1 MYRRSL
7 ALLLVAVGIAAT
19 AYAWHA
25 MRAAPPATTARPAPP
40 PEVGVITVTPQTVE
54 LPLIYA
60 GRVAGVRDVEIRSQ
74 VGGILLKREYAEGA
88 RVKED
93 EVLFRIDPRPYQVA
107 LDRAQAQLAQA
118 QANFVQAEQNFRRV
132 EELAIRQVTTQ
143 KQLDDAR
150 GARDAAEASVKL
162 AQAEVGNATLN
173 LGYTTIKAPVAG
185 MTSLRSPPEGTLILA
200 QQTLL
205 TTITPLDPAYVHFA
219 LTDADYQS
227 LRSMNRK
234 RAVPIARKDVS
245 VELHYAEGTK
255 HPHTGKL
262 DLSASIIDS
271 QTGTIQF
278 RAIFPNADGTILPG
292 QFVRVRL
299 HGVTLPDAI
308 IIPKQA
314 VMQGPRG
321 ASVYVLGAD
330 DRAEAR
336 PIKIGREL
344 DAGVVIE
351 DGLKA
356 GEQLMVDGVMR
367 VRPRAPVRPVPANL
381 PSREGNPPKKGAK

>member
-7 ALLLVAVGIAAT
+7 ALLIVAVGIAAA
-19 AYAWHA
+19 AYGWYS
-25 MRAAPPATTARPAPP
+25 MRAAPMVNKAGPAPP
-40 PEVGVITVTPQTVE
+40 PEVGVITVTPQTIE
-54 LPLIYA
+54 LPLVYA
-60 GRVAGVRDVEIRSQ
+60 GRVAGFRDVEIRSQ
-74 VGGILLKREYAEGA
+74 VGGIVLKREYAEGA

-107 LDRAQAQLAQA
+107 FDRAQAQLAQA
-118 QANFVQAEQNFRRV
+118 QANFVQAEQNFRRA
-132 EELAIRQVTTQ
+132 EELAIRQVATQ

-150 GARDAAEASVKL
+150 GTRDAAEASVKL

-173 LGYTTIKAPVAG
+173 LGYTTVKAPVAG

-205 TTITPLDPAYVHFA
+205 TTITQLDPAYVHFA

-227 LRSMNRK
+227 LRSMNRN
-234 RAVPIARKDVS
+234 RATPIARKDIS
-245 VELHYAEGTK
+245 VELHYADGSK
-255 HPHTGKL
+255 YAHTGRL
-262 DLSASIIDS
+262 DVSASIIDS

-299 HGVTLPDAI
+299 RGVTLPDAI
-308 IIPKQA
+308 VIPKQA

-330 DRAEAR
+330 DKAEGR

-344 DAGVVIE
+344 DAGVTIE
-351 DGLKA
+351 HGLKPA
-356 GEQLMVDGVMR
+356 EQLMVEGIMR
-367 VRPRAPVRPVPANL
+367 VRPGAPVRRAPAKL
-381 PSREGNPPKKGAK
+381 QLGEGKAVKEGAK

>member
-88 RVKED
+88 
-93 EVLFRIDPRPYQVA
+93 
-107 LDRAQAQLAQA
+107 
-118 QANFVQAEQNFRRV
+118 
-132 EELAIRQVTTQ
+132 
-143 KQLDDAR
+143 DDAR

-292 QFVRVRL
+292 QF
-299 HGVTLPDAI
+299 
-308 IIPKQA
+308 
-314 VMQGPRG
+314 GPEG
-321 ASVYVLGAD
+321 
-330 DRAEAR
+330 
-336 PIKIGREL
+336 GRTTN
-344 DAGVVIE
+344 G
-351 DGLKA
+351 
-356 GEQLMVDGVMR
+356 
-367 VRPRAPVRPVPANL
+367 
-381 PSREGNPPKKGAK
+381 